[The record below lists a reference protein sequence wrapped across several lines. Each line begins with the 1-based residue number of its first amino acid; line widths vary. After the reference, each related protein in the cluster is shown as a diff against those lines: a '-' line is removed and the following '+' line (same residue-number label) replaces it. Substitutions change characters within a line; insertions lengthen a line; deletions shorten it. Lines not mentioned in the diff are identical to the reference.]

1 MNAHELNKAA
11 HDALTAWTA
20 TLSDEDRASLYACDG
35 DGAESFE
42 YIDGAADAVWAEYQL
57 ETDQI
62 HEAMR
67 EASIYNV
74 RHERGHRALPEEYT
88 TAPPKI
94 AEAREARATALVRSL
109 KRKAK
114 ARRYHDIADICLG
127 KDGTLLGSSAQAR
140 AHRKAGAQDFRA
152 ATVGLTVAQ
161 QTKTRRYMAKH
172 GTSAS
177 EARAALGL

>member
-1 MNAHELNKAA
+1 MNAYELNNAA
-11 HDALTAWTA
+11 HAALVAWTD
-20 TLSDEDRASLYACDG
+20 TLSDEDRASLYACED

-42 YIDGAADAVWAEYQL
+42 YVDGAADAVWSKYQL

-67 EASIYNV
+67 EASIFNV
-74 RHERGHRALPEEYT
+74 RHERGHRAMPEEYT
-88 TAPPKI
+88 TEPAKI
-94 AEAREARATALVRSL
+94 AEARDARAASLARSL

-114 ARRYHDIADICLG
+114 ARRYHDIADVCLG

-152 ATVGLTVAQ
+152 ATAGLKVSQ
-161 QTKTRRYMAKH
+161 QTKVRRYMAKH
-172 GTSAS
+172 GASAS

>member
-1 MNAHELNKAA
+1 MNAYELNKAA

-42 YIDGAADAVWAEYQL
+42 YVDGAADAVWAKYQL

-88 TAPPKI
+88 TEPAKI
-94 AEAREARATALVRSL
+94 EEAREARSASLARSI
-109 KRKAK
+109 KRKVK
-114 ARRYHDIADICLG
+114 ARRFHDIADVCLG

-172 GTSAS
+172 GASAS

>member
-1 MNAHELNKAA
+1 MNAYELNNAA
-11 HDALTAWTA
+11 HAALVEWTT
-20 TLSDEDRASLYACDG
+20 TLSDEDRASLYACAD

-42 YIDGAADAVWAEYQL
+42 YYEEAAEAFWAEYQL

-88 TAPPKI
+88 TEPAKI
-94 AEAREARATALVRSL
+94 EEARDARSASLARSL

-114 ARRYHDIADICLG
+114 ARRYHDIAAICLG

-140 AHRKAGAQDFRA
+140 AYRKAGAQDFRA
-152 ATVGLTVAQ
+152 ATAGLTVAQ

-172 GTSAS
+172 GASAS

>member
-1 MNAHELNKAA
+1 MNAYELNQAA
-11 HDALTAWTA
+11 HEAFAAWTD
-20 TLSDEDRASLYACDG
+20 TLSDDDRASLYACDG
-35 DGAESFE
+35 DGDESFE
-42 YIDGAADAVWAEYQL
+42 YVDGAADSVWSKYQL

-88 TAPPKI
+88 TRPAKI
-94 AEAREARATALVRSL
+94 AEAREARAASLVRSL

-114 ARRYHDIADICLG
+114 ARRYHDIADVCLG

-152 ATVGLTVAQ
+152 ATADLKVSQ
-161 QTKTRRYMAKH
+161 QTKVRRYMAKH
-172 GTSAS
+172 GASAS

>member
-1 MNAHELNKAA
+1 MTEFEMQQKAREA
-11 HDALTAWTA
+11 FAEFVL
-20 TLSDEDRASLYACDG
+20 TLSDEERASLYACDG

-42 YIDGAADAVWAEYQL
+42 YVDGAADAVWAKYQL

-74 RHERGHRALPEEYT
+74 RHERGHRALPCVHATPAPEYR
-88 TAPPKI
+88 
-94 AEAREARATALVRSL
+94 EAREARAASLARSI
-109 KRKAK
+109 KRKVK
-114 ARRYHDIADICLG
+114 ARRYHDIADVCLG

-152 ATVGLTVAQ
+152 ATAGLTVAQ

-172 GTSAS
+172 GASAS

>member
-1 MNAHELNKAA
+1 MNAYEMNQAA
-11 HDALTAWTA
+11 HEAFAAWTD
-20 TLSDEDRASLYACDG
+20 TLSDDDRASLYACED

-42 YIDGAADAVWAEYQL
+42 YVDGAADAAWSKYQL

-88 TAPPKI
+88 TRPAKI
-94 AEAREARATALVRSL
+94 AEAREARAASLMRSL

-114 ARRYHDIADICLG
+114 ARRYHDIADVCLG

-152 ATVGLTVAQ
+152 ATADLKVSQ
-161 QTKTRRYMAKH
+161 QTKVRRYMAKH
-172 GTSAS
+172 GASAS

>member
-1 MNAHELNKAA
+1 MKAYELNKAA
-11 HDALTAWTA
+11 HEALTAWTA

-88 TAPPKI
+88 TTPPKI
-94 AEAREARATALVRSL
+94 AEAREARAASLV
-109 KRKAK
+109 KPQ
-114 ARRYHDIADICLG
+114 
-127 KDGTLLGSSAQAR
+127 AQ
-140 AHRKAGAQDFRA
+140 GQ
-152 ATVGLTVAQ
+152 G
-161 QTKTRRYMAKH
+161 
-172 GTSAS
+172 
-177 EARAALGL
+177 AALP

>member
-1 MNAHELNKAA
+1 MNAYELNNAA
-11 HDALTAWTA
+11 HAALTEWAA
-20 TLSDEDRASLYACDG
+20 TLSDEDRASLYACDS

-42 YIDGAADAVWAEYQL
+42 YVDGAADAVWAKYQL

-74 RHERGHRALPEEYT
+74 RHERGHRALPCVHATPAPEYR
-88 TAPPKI
+88 
-94 AEAREARATALVRSL
+94 EAREARAASLARSI

-114 ARRYHDIADICLG
+114 ARRYHDIADVCLG

-172 GTSAS
+172 GASAS

>member
-1 MNAHELNKAA
+1 MNAYELNQAA
-11 HDALTAWTA
+11 HEAFAAWTD
-20 TLSDEDRASLYACDG
+20 TLSDDDRASLYACED

-42 YIDGAADAVWAEYQL
+42 YVDGAADSVWSKYQL

-88 TAPPKI
+88 TRPAKI
-94 AEAREARATALVRSL
+94 AEAREARAASLVRSL

-114 ARRYHDIADICLG
+114 ARRYHDIADVCLG

-152 ATVGLTVAQ
+152 ATAGLTVAQ

-172 GTSAS
+172 GASAS

>member
-1 MNAHELNKAA
+1 MNAYELNHAA
-11 HDALTAWTA
+11 HAAMGEWLD
-20 TLSDEDRASLYACDG
+20 TLSDEDRASLYACED

-42 YIDGAADAVWAEYQL
+42 YVDGAADSVWAKYQL

-67 EASIYNV
+67 EASIFNV

-88 TAPPKI
+88 TAPAKI
-94 AEAREARATALVRSL
+94 EEAREARAASLVRSL

-114 ARRYHDIADICLG
+114 ARRFHDIADICLG

-152 ATVGLTVAQ
+152 ATVGLKVSQ
-161 QTKTRRYMAKH
+161 QTKVRRYMAKH
-172 GTSAS
+172 GASAS